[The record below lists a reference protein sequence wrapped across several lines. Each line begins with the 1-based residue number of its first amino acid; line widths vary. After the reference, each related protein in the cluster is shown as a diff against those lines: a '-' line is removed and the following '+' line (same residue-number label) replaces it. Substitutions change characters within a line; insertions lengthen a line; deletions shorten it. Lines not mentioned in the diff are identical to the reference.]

1 MRFDTDGLKHFE
13 NIIHPN
19 LLANKNRYLKNR
31 LYEFPQYHGCG
42 FRNKNGTN
50 KEIDYKRGGQCLF
63 PTAKRYWKK
72 NIAGRLIPRKLH
84 YTRYMSNINMNSFA
98 KNKRKKMV
106 RSQNKNLQT

>member
-1 MRFDTDGLKHFE
+1 MLEDRQYILKKTKE
-13 NIIHPN
+13 VD
-19 LLANKNRYLKNR
+19 
-31 LYEFPQYHGCG
+31 
-42 FRNKNGTN
+42 N

-98 KNKRKKMV
+98 KNKRKKNGTITKQKPTNIEKNGIVM
-106 RSQNKNLQT
+106 RIHFKFSFHQNDIKESP